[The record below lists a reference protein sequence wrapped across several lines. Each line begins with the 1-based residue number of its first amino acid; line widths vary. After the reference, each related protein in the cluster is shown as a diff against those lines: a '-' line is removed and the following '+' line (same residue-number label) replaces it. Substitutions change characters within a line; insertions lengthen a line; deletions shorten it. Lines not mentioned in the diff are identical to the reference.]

1 VAAPVRQPLPAH
13 TEPHRTLDDR
23 IAIRFPG
30 LAARQARLLSRLPPS
45 SRLRQALIARA
56 VHHALSAFNRRDL
69 AGVLALCTP
78 DYEYRPGHEW
88 VEAGLV
94 EPVYRGATG
103 YRQYV
108 ASVDQVWGGEN
119 YLTPR
124 EVIDAGDRLLLLADG
139 DMRGQAS
146 GVPLRQEFALLC
158 TLRHGLNATAQEYY
172 SHAEARRLIGVD

>member
-1 VAAPVRQPLPAH
+1 VATPVRQPLPAQ

-30 LAARQARLLSRLPPS
+30 LVAREARLISRLPPS
-45 SRLRQALIARA
+45 SPVRQAVIARV
-56 VHHALSAFNRRDL
+56 VHHALSAYNRRDL
-69 AGVLALCTP
+69 AAVMASCTP
-78 DYEYRPGHEW
+78 DHEYRPAREW

-94 EPVYRGATG
+94 EPVYRGFAG
-103 YRQYV
+103 YKRYV
-108 ASVDQVWGGEN
+108 TTVDQVWGGEN

-124 EVIDAGDRLLLLADG
+124 EVIDAADRLLVLTDG

-172 SHAEARRLIGVD
+172 SHAEALRVIGVH